1 MTQYKTMVVDLTAE
15 QLEALQRA
23 QYRNGEPLQHTLL
36 RLAGLVPEPQRGAR
50 NSFQQGGIM
59 ENDEV
64 VLRSILEDLVDLF
77 GWSDSTPLHAAL
89 HIRNAVLNMRADL
102 AVERARAEKAEANYA
117 FMVERA
123 ADQHLGG
130 YRELAAR
137 TAAAENEADRL
148 RARLREVAQILIEH
162 TGASSPMDAE
172 DAARKVVGELAKQ
185 IAVNTELAACL
196 KWYVEEDD
204 AQEGGYWEEWNA
216 PWLEGKRRAMRA
228 LKMEEE

>member
-1 MTQYKTMVVDLTAE
+1 MTEAELTAE
-15 QLEALQRA
+15 
-23 QYRNGEPLQHTLL
+23 
-36 RLAGLVPEPQRGAR
+36 RLAALLDAER
-50 NSFQQGGIM
+50 
-59 ENDEV
+59 ENTA
-64 VLRSILEDLVDLF
+64 LRTQIAELYKTAD
-77 GWSDSTPLHAAL
+77 AAY
-89 HIRNAVLNMRADL
+89 R
-102 AVERARAEKAEANYA
+102 
-117 FMVERA
+117 
-123 ADQHLGG
+123 GG
-130 YRELAAR
+130 YRELGAR
-137 TAAAENEADRL
+137 AAAAENEADRL

-162 TGASSPMDAE
+162 TGESGPMDAE